1 MRSIFDEMNGVE
13 GALREPYAAIEAW
26 LKATPANVLLAKR
39 EEAERLFR
47 RIGITFAVY
56 TEGGDPERL
65 IPFDIIPRVIDGA
78 EWDVLEKGLNQRV
91 TALNAFLADVYG
103 PREIVRAGKFP
114 GRTGRVQPRL
124 PKAHGGFQ
132 TAGRHLHAHRRHR
145 SGAHR
150 PRRILRAGR
159 QLPHAVG
166 RLLHAGRP
174 LGDDAALP

>member
-1 MRSIFDEMNGVE
+1 MFRQRRPPSSRHHGRSQMRSIFDEMNGVE
-13 GALREPYAAIEAW
+13 GVLRAPYAAIESW

-78 EWDVLEKGLNQRV
+78 EWDVLEKGLKQRV
-91 TALNAFLADVYG
+91 TALNAFIADIYG

-114 GRTGRVQPRL
+114 AELVDSNP
-124 PKAHGGFQ
+124 AFQ
-132 TAGRHLHAHRRHR
+132 KLMLDFKPPG
-145 SGAHR
+145 
-150 PRRILRAGR
+150 
-159 QLPHAVG
+159 
-166 RLLHAGRP
+166 
-174 LGDDAALP
+174 